1 VTQKNDG
8 KDEKGALRV
17 DQTQLMFGEGF
28 SFSGYERDP
37 LYLNLGTKKF
47 MDISGVSGIDSITDG
62 RAGVFADFDNDGD
75 LDVFSTTIQGQ
86 AHLLFRN
93 NVGQGNN
100 WLRVALEGNERTGR
114 DAFSA
119 VVRVKTSQ
127 GTLTKIKDGGS
138 GFISQHDPR
147 LLFGLGRDERA
158 EWIEVTWPH
167 GKVERF
173 AGEAKAGTT
182 LLLREGAGRAQ
193 ELSAARAN
201 LPNPLTR
208 TEAFAQGLKIKVGQS
223 LPELALKPLGRVA
236 TSLRKQLKP
245 GRRALVNVWAT
256 WCTPCAA
263 EMPELE
269 KLRAPLAARGIDLI
283 GLNVDSDPVADVSGF
298 IKAHRVQYP
307 NYLGGV
313 GAIESLY
320 ATDELSVPMS
330 LIVNDKGIVTEII
343 PGWSAETRKRFSAL
357 AGEGDRSDSG
367 VVGAADP
374 AAATTPTKIRA
385 RTNRR

>member
-1 VTQKNDG
+1 MTQKNDG
-8 KDEKGALRV
+8 KEEKGALRV

-37 LYLNLGTKKF
+37 LYLNLGTKQF

-93 NVGQGNN
+93 NVGQENN
-100 WLRVALEGNERTGR
+100 WLRVALEGNKGTGR

-127 GTLTKIKDGGS
+127 GTLTKIKDGGA

-147 LLFGLGRDERA
+147 LLFGLGRDARA

-173 AGEAKAGTT
+173 TGDAKAGAT
-182 LLLREGAGRAQ
+182 LLLREGTGRA
-193 ELSAARAN
+193 EALTLARAT
-201 LPNPLTR
+201 LPDPLTR
-208 TEAFAQGLKIKVGQS
+208 AEAFARGLKIKVGQPM
-223 LPELALKPLGRVA
+223 PELSLKSVGRAAVTATPL
-236 TSLRKQLKP
+236 SKQLKP

-269 KLRAPLAARGIDLI
+269 ALRAPLAALGIDLL
-283 GLNVDSDPVADVSGF
+283 GLNVDSDPTADVSGF
-298 IKAHRVQYP
+298 IKMHRVQYP
-307 NYLGGV
+307 NFKGGV
-313 GAIESLY
+313 EAIESLY

-330 LIVNDKGIVTEII
+330 VIIDDKGIVREII
-343 PGWSAETRKRFSAL
+343 PGWSAETRRRFSVL
-357 AGEGDRSDSG
+357 AGEAEAG
-367 VVGAADP
+367 GAAN
-374 AAATTPTKIRA
+374 TKDA
-385 RTNRR
+385 GTKVP

>member
-93 NVGQGNN
+93 NVGQDGNY
-100 WLRVALEGNERTGR
+100 LRIALEGSERTGR

-127 GTLTKIKDGGS
+127 GTLTKIKDGGA

-147 LLFGLGRDERA
+147 LLFGLGKDERA

-173 AGEAKAGTT
+173 AGEAKAGAT
-182 LLLREGAGRAQ
+182 LLLREGAGRA
-193 ELSAARAN
+193 EALTVARAK
-201 LPNPLTR
+201 LPDPLTR
-208 TEAFAQGLKIKVGQS
+208 AEAFARGLKIKVGER
-223 LPELALKPLGRVA
+223 LPALALKSVDNSAAAVSRSPSRPA
-236 TSLRKQLKP
+236 AYLRP
-245 GRRALVNVWAT
+245 GRRTLINVWAT

-269 KLRAPLAARGIDLI
+269 KLRTGFAARGLDLV
-283 GLNVDSDPVADVSGF
+283 GLNVDSEPKADVRGF
-298 IKAHRVQYP
+298 IREHRVGYP
-307 NYLGGV
+307 NFVGGV
-313 GAIESLY
+313 AAIESLY

-330 LIVNDKGIVTEII
+330 IVVDERGIVTEII
-343 PGWSAETRKRFSAL
+343 PGWSAETQKRFRAL
-357 AGEGDRSDSG
+357 AGEGMAERVAPETEPKARS
-367 VVGAADP
+367 
-374 AAATTPTKIRA
+374 IR
-385 RTNRR
+385 RR

>member
-1 VTQKNDG
+1 MTQKNDG

-86 AHLLFRN
+86 SHLLFRN
-93 NVGQGNN
+93 NVGQDGN
-100 WLRVALEGNERTGR
+100 WLRVALEGGEKTGR

-119 VVRVKTSQ
+119 VVRVKTSA

-158 EWIEVTWPH
+158 EWIEVTWPN
-167 GKVERF
+167 GKAERF
-173 AGEAKAGTT
+173 AGDARAGAT

-193 ELSAARAN
+193 EITLARAK
-201 LPNPLTR
+201 LPEPLTR
-208 TEAFAQGLKIKVGQS
+208 AEAFAHGLKIRVGQR
-223 LPELALKPLGRVA
+223 LPDIAFKPLGGAISSQRL
-236 TSLRKQLKP
+236 SRPEQQLRA
-245 GRRALVNVWAT
+245 GRRMLINVWAT
-256 WCTPCAA
+256 WCAPCAA

-269 KLRAPLAARGIDLI
+269 KLRPRLAARGIDLV
-283 GLNVDSDPVADVSGF
+283 GLNVDTEPTADVRGYLAA
-298 IKAHRVQYP
+298 KRVKYL
-307 NYLGGV
+307 NFLGGV
-313 GAIESLY
+313 EAIERLY

-330 LIVNDKGIVTEII
+330 IMVDERGIVTEII
-343 PGWSAETRKRFSAL
+343 PGWSAETRKRFDAL
-357 AGEGDRSDSG
+357 TGDGDG
-367 VVGAADP
+367 GGGAAE
-374 AAATTPTKIRA
+374 TKTKA
-385 RTNRR
+385 RGVRR

>member
-1 VTQKNDG
+1 MTQKNDG
-8 KDEKGALRV
+8 KDEKGALRT
-17 DQTQLMFGEGF
+17 DQTQLMFAEGF

-93 NVGQGNN
+93 NVGQANN
-100 WLRVALEGNERTGR
+100 WLRVALEGSARTGR

-147 LLFGLGRDERA
+147 LLFGLGQDARA

-173 AGEAKAGTT
+173 AGEAKAGAT
-182 LLLREGAGRAQ
+182 LLLREGAGRTE
-193 ELSAARAN
+193 ELTVARAK
-201 LPNPLTR
+201 LPDPLTR
-208 TEAFAQGLKIKVGQS
+208 AEAFAQGLKIKVGQ
-223 LPELALKPLGRVA
+223 LMPELALNPVGRAA
-236 TSLRKQLKP
+236 TSLRRQLKP
-245 GRRALVNVWAT
+245 GRRALLNVWAT
-256 WCTPCAA
+256 WCVPCAA

-269 KLRAPLAARGIDLI
+269 ALRAPLAARGIDLI
-283 GLNVDSDPVADVSGF
+283 GLNVDSDPKADVAGF

-313 GAIESLY
+313 RAIESLY

-330 LIVNDKGIVTEII
+330 IIVDDKGVVTEII
-343 PGWSAETRKRFSAL
+343 PGWSAETRRRFSLL
-357 AGEGDRSDSG
+357 AGEGASAG
-367 VVGAADP
+367 GATHP
-374 AAATTPTKIRA
+374 AGTKTSP

>member
-1 VTQKNDG
+1 MTQKNDG

-86 AHLLFRN
+86 SHLLFRN

-100 WLRVALEGNERTGR
+100 WLRIALEGNERTGR
-114 DAFSA
+114 DAFGA
-119 VVRVKTSQ
+119 IVRVKTSA

-147 LLFGLGRDERA
+147 LLFGLGKDERA
-158 EWIEVTWPH
+158 GWIEVTWPH
-167 GKVERF
+167 GKVEKF
-173 AGEAKAGTT
+173 AGDARARTT

-193 ELSAARAN
+193 EVTLARAN
-201 LPNPLTR
+201 LPDPLTR
-208 TEAFAQGLKIKVGQS
+208 TEAFAQGLKIRVGQPM
-223 LPELALKPLGRVA
+223 PELALRPVGRAA

-269 KLRAPLAARGIDLI
+269 KLRAPLAARGIDLL
-283 GLNVDSDPVADVSGF
+283 GLNVDSDPVADVNGF

-313 GAIESLY
+313 PAIESLY

-330 LIVNDKGIVTEII
+330 IVVNDKGVVTEII
-343 PGWSAETRKRFSAL
+343 PGWSAETRKRFSVL
-357 AGEGDRSDSG
+357 AGEGERTG
-367 VVGAADP
+367 GGTGGATGRDE
-374 AAATTPTKIRA
+374 TKTRT